1 MSKILKKSLSLV
13 LVMALC
19 LSAFVGCLN
28 VSAAE
33 AETATATYR
42 ITFGTV
48 SNDRVTATVNVS
60 STKNDLAALLFTLSL
75 PGLPVTGV
83 STDSVYELDTYP
95 DYESGLPMNGLS
107 EIRVLLNAKN
117 TGATYNYANFNITF
131 DVSSKALVGIGL
143 DPDVA
148 SVVTAVVNKLEAAS
162 YNTGSDGF
170 EGSTWI
176 KVAEDADKNSAGLAS
191 ASISVKGSCKH
202 NYDSTV
208 VSESTCKV
216 EGVIHHKCK
225 DCGREYDEN
234 TPTVAHTWDDGAE
247 TKKASCTVPG
257 VNTYTCKV
265 CGATRDEEISA
276 IGHHT
281 YLEWSGDLS
290 DTEHFVI
297 DEGSCMDDG
306 TAYAI
311 CTVCGETSQDPINIG
326 PGEHRVSVW
335 YEESEA
341 TCGAAGYKVGTCDDC
356 FEEVR
361 IETSPAT
368 GNHTWDDGIVT
379 KEPTTT
385 TPGVRTHTCTV
396 CGATKE
402 EEIPVISEC
411 EHKNLSPVAYESNA
425 SGTYDAVIRCAD
437 CGEVVYTLTT
447 DIPATTAVNSGISV
461 TRSVEIG
468 STIGITYMTTNA
480 QLASYSSYGIR
491 IFRMACDANYNIET
505 ANCGELTEFTK
516 YGSKRMYAV
525 YRGIGL
531 YELNLPVVAV
541 VCGYDANGNLVAVSN
556 PMDNN
561 ITDFIWNLYNASTAT
576 DTQKTFYVDM
586 MNMASEAQ
594 TYFSSQK
601 SGCDL
606 AGVQLPNAKFAFD
619 QSVATPALPEY
630 DLSTMP
636 NSLTNNPN
644 STVSTTTYG
653 LLRSLS
659 IATGSPVIAYNI
671 KNANSAKRGKLDMS
685 KLVLEVSYTNGYGN
699 LVSKTVTGSTATDTT
714 DPWVPFSTY
723 LTYTFSDCSL
733 YDTNKAVTAKF
744 IYDGVEMYTDV
755 YSVET
760 FIASNS
766 SDASAGAILTSIG
779 KFGVSARAYFG
790 VN

>member
-19 LSAFVGCLN
+19 LSAFVGCFN
-28 VSAAE
+28 VSAAD

-60 STKNDLAALLFTLSL
+60 STKNDLAALLFTLDL

-95 DYESGLPMNGLS
+95 DYENGLPMNGLS

-131 DVSSKALVGIGL
+131 DVSSKALVSIGL

-148 SVVTAVVNKLEAAS
+148 SVVSTVVNKLEAAS

-170 EGSTWI
+170 EGDTWT
-176 KVAEDADKNSAGLAS
+176 KVAEDANKNSAGLAS
-191 ASISVKGSCKH
+191 ASISVKGSCQH

-208 VSESTCKV
+208 VSKPTCKV
-216 EGVIHHKCK
+216 EGVTHHKCK
-225 DCGREYDEN
+225 LCGREYDEKVA
-234 TPTVAHTWDDGAE
+234 TIAHTWDNGAE
-247 TKKASCTVPG
+247 TKKASCIVPG
-257 VNTYTCKV
+257 VKTYTCTV
-265 CGATRDEEISA
+265 CGATKDEEIPA

-281 YLEWSGDLS
+281 YVEKYDGNE
-290 DTEHFVI
+290 EHFRI
-297 DEGSCMDDG
+297 NAGTCQENG

-311 CTVCGETSQDPINIG
+311 CTVCGELSKDPIDIG
-326 PGEHRVSVW
+326 PGNHEVTAW
-335 YEESEA
+335 DEEVPA
-341 TCGAAGYKVGTCDDC
+341 TCGTAGYKVGTCDYC

-361 IETSPAT
+361 VETDPAT
-368 GNHTWDDGIVT
+368 GNHTWDAGVVT
-379 KEPTTT
+379 TEPTAT
-385 TPGVRTHTCTV
+385 TPGVKTYTCTV
-396 CGATKE
+396 CKHTKT

-411 EHKNLSPVAYESNA
+411 EHKNLSAAAYESNA
-425 SGTYDAVIRCAD
+425 NGTYDAVIRCAD

-447 DIPATTAVNSGISV
+447 DIPATTAVNSNISI
-461 TRSVEIG
+461 TRSIEIG
-468 STIGITYMTTNA
+468 STIGITYMTTNS
-480 QLASYSSYGIR
+480 QLTSYSSYGIR
-491 IFRMACDANYNIET
+491 IFRKACDSDYNIDT
-505 ANCGELTEFTK
+505 VNCGELTEFTK
-516 YGSKRMYAV
+516 YGSKKKYTV

-541 VCGYDANGNLVAVSN
+541 LCGYDASGNLVAVSN

-561 ITDFIWNLYNASTAT
+561 ITDFFWNLYNASGATAV
-576 DTQKTFYVDM
+576 QQTFHVDM
-586 MNMASEAQ
+586 MNLASEAQ
-594 TYFSSQK
+594 TYFAGKK
-601 SGCDL
+601 SGCGL
-606 AGVQLPNAKFAFD
+606 ESVQLPNAKYAFD
-619 QSVATPALPEY
+619 QSKATQSLPDY

-636 NSLTNNPN
+636 DALQVNSN
-644 STVSTTTYG
+644 STVNTTTYG

-659 IATGSPVIAYNI
+659 LATGSPVIAYNM
-671 KNANSAKRGKLDMS
+671 KNANSSKKGKLDMN

-723 LTYTFSDCSL
+723 LTYTFSACSL
-733 YDTNKAVTAKF
+733 YDTNKTITAKF
-744 IYDGVEMYTDV
+744 TYDGVEMYTSV

-760 FIASNS
+760 FIANNYGNESE
-766 SDASAGAILTSIG
+766 GPLLTSIG
-779 KFGVSARAYFG
+779 KFGVSARAFFG